1 MKSERMQMHEDIT
14 TPRARMNPEFKRLAN
29 PGLRCRIDSLRK
41 RSCHKLGTVVV
52 RGHYT
57 FTFLRDGAQTVVPAR
72 FPFALRK

>member
-1 MKSERMQMHEDIT
+1 MHEDIT
-14 TPRARMNPEFKRLAN
+14 IARARTDLEFKRLAN

-41 RSCHKLGTVVV
+41 RDSHKLGTALV